1 MENYLE
7 VDGVTISHSR
17 DDRLVDAVRD
27 ISFQIARGEFVVL
40 LGPSG
45 CGKTTLLHAIGGL
58 ASARLGRIVCAG
70 HEVSGPGPERVMVFQ
85 EFSLFRWRTVRSNVE
100 FALECNHTAPS
111 KFKQIVNDLLKQVG
125 MEQHAD
131 VFPDRLSGGM
141 KQRAAIARA
150 LAYDA
155 DVLLMDEPFGALDA
169 QTRLNMQTLL
179 LEIWER
185 SKKTVVFVTH
195 DIDEALYLAD
205 RILIMAASPG
215 TIKADYRVTASRP
228 RREDFLL
235 SEEFVRLKRQIH
247 DAIRAEDFR
256 NRNTDV
262 EKLDQKVSLAPHN
275 L

>member
-58 ASARLGRIVCAG
+58 ASSRLGRIICAG
-70 HEVSGPGPERVMVFQ
+70 REVNGPGPERVMVFQ

-111 KFKQIVNDLLKQVG
+111 KFNKIVNDLLKQVG
-125 MEQHAD
+125 MEEHAD

-195 DIDEALYLAD
+195 DVDEALYLAD

-228 RREDFLL
+228 RREEFLL

-256 NRNTDV
+256 NRNPDV
-262 EKLDQKVSLAPHN
+262 EKFDQVVSLAPHN
-275 L
+275 S